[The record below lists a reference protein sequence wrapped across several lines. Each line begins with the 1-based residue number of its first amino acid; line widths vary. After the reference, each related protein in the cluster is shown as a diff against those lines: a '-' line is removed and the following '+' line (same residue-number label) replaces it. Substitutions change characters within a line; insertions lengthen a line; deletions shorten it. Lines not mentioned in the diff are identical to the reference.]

1 MHICQF
7 IFIINVK
14 GKVMIIC
21 VCGPTG
27 IGKTRLSETLAEK
40 FDAIVLNADATQIY
54 KELNIGSAKITKEE
68 MGERKHFLFDIVS
81 PNEDYS
87 VSDYQNDARNI
98 LNKYEGKN
106 IVIVGGTGL
115 YIKALLYD
123 YKFEEIHKNNY
134 DNLTNDEL
142 FALANKKDPNHNLHK
157 NNRVRL
163 INFLNREKTETNKDV
178 PIYDAIFIGLTCD
191 RDILYDRC
199 NKRVDIMLEN
209 GLLNEVKTLYEKYPE
224 SNILKRAIGYKEIIK
239 YLNNEITF
247 EETLD
252 LIKKNTRHYVKRQ
265 YTWFNNQ
272 LPVNW
277 FDTNFEDFSQTE
289 NEVINFIQTK
299 NKE

>member
-1 MHICQF
+1 
-7 IFIINVK
+7 
-14 GKVMIIC
+14 MIIC

-54 KELNIGSAKITKEE
+54 KELDIGSAKITKEE
-68 MGERKHFLFDIVS
+68 MGEREHFLFDIVS

-98 LNKYEGKN
+98 LNKYKGKN

-178 PIYDAIFIGLTCD
+178 PVYDAIFIGLYCD
-191 RDILYDRC
+191 RDALYDRC

-247 EETLD
+247 EEGVE

-277 FDTNFEDFSQTE
+277 FNTNFDDFSQTE

>member
-7 IFIINVK
+7 IFIIIVK
-14 GKVMIIC
+14 GEVMIIC

-54 KELNIGSAKITKEE
+54 KELDIGSAKITKEE
-68 MGERKHFLFDIVS
+68 MGEREHFLFDIVS

-123 YKFEEIHKNNY
+123 YKFEEIHQNNY
-134 DNLTNDEL
+134 DNLTNAEL
-142 FALANKKDPNHNLHK
+142 FALANEKDPNHNLHK

-178 PIYDAIFIGLTCD
+178 PVYDAIFIGLSCD
-191 RDILYDRC
+191 RDALYDRC

-224 SNILKRAIGYKEIIK
+224 SNILKRAIGYKEIIN

-247 EETLD
+247 EEGVE

-277 FDTNFEDFSQTE
+277 FNSNFDDFSQTE

>member
-134 DNLTNDEL
+134 DDLTNDEL